1 MKVFVIAD
9 HPDEGDMLKLVLRH
23 AGLEVDLGLDL
34 DRVLKQWSRRWAN
47 LMLLASDTPTSV
59 VEAVKTAR
67 QTTRVP
73 LLIISDPLIE
83 SQLCATL
90 EAGADLVLERPVAP
104 RVLALYT
111 QVLLRRTESI
121 PTFVLPSLEWNDI
134 KLDPATRTVTVARQE
149 PRRLTQLEFN
159 LLYVLMTNPEQVIP
173 TEIIVE
179 RVWGYNDRGDRE
191 LVRGL
196 ISRLRHK
203 LRTPNKKIRFIQTIP
218 GVGYA
223 FSLDES

>member
-1 MKVFVIAD
+1 
-9 HPDEGDMLKLVLRH
+9 
-23 AGLEVDLGLDL
+23 
-34 DRVLKQWSRRWAN
+34 
-47 LMLLASDTPTSV
+47 
-59 VEAVKTAR
+59 
-67 QTTRVP
+67 
-73 LLIISDPLIE
+73 
-83 SQLCATL
+83 
-90 EAGADLVLERPVAP
+90 
-104 RVLALYT
+104 
-111 QVLLRRTESI
+111 
-121 PTFVLPSLEWNDI
+121 
-134 KLDPATRTVTVARQE
+134 
-149 PRRLTQLEFN
+149 LTQPEIN
-159 LLYVLMTNPEQVIP
+159 PLYVLMTNPEQVIP